1 MVQIRASKVSAIIST
16 LMQVVSGLQTLIC
29 TFIAQPPNDSDVQ
42 CAFRTFEEE
51 LLKAANELVVVIGDN
66 EAGSSSK
73 TPITWVQSCPHLL
86 HFIHPFGLR
95 FYLSSLSLSFSRGL
109 CTLDNHTRRGRN
121 KLLDDAASI
130 GFMRRSHAKKDNE
143 WKDNEIARPLWNVL
157 NCVSGIYA
165 FIYPTSPI
173 IQRADR

>member
-66 EAGSSSK
+66 EAGPVLSSPTSLY
-73 TPITWVQSCPHLL
+73 PSIRSALL
-86 HFIHPFGLR
+86 SV
-95 FYLSSLSLSFSRGL
+95 SSLSLSFSRGL

-143 WKDNEIARPLWNVL
+143 WKDNEIARRSNALWKINYQHTI
-157 NCVSGIYA
+157 C
-165 FIYPTSPI
+165 
-173 IQRADR
+173 